1 MIGYDGV
8 TAMTAAAADDDDD
21 DDDDDKWPIIERV
34 KRDDLV

>member
-8 TAMTAAAADDDDD
+8 TAMTAATADDDD